1 MRIEVNGRVYG
12 SWDDL
17 PEDLR
22 QQLAASGMMAD
33 EDGDGVPDVF
43 QGTFPAQAPQ
53 PSQFAVDGQTYGSIA
68 ELPPEQRAK
77 VEAAMAAWTGMVAP
91 QAPAIPP
98 APQAA
103 TPAAQVREPA
113 PDPANAAWAPPP
125 GTRMA
130 AAGTTDPG
138 VVVENRRRIPAWVVW
153 MILADLVVVG
163 LVVWFVLG

>member
-91 QAPAIPP
+91 QAPASAP
-98 APQAA
+98 ARQAA
-103 TPAAQVREPA
+103 TPATQVRTCPG
-113 PDPANAAWAPPP
+113 PGQRRVGAATGHPGGLGGHHRPRSRRREPPP
-125 GTRMA
+125 H
-130 AAGTTDPG
+130 
-138 VVVENRRRIPAWVVW
+138 PAWVG
-153 MILADLVVVG
+153 AG
-163 LVVWFVLG
+163 